1 MTKTALAM
9 SPKILFLQQFLRHP
23 RMVGSV
29 IPTSRS
35 AIRALLDEVNWGGV
49 TCVVEYGPG
58 TGVFTRGLLDRMP
71 RDAKLIAIDTNP
83 LFIAHLR
90 ATIHDARLIC
100 VEGSATD
107 VEQIIRQNGQDAA
120 DYIIS
125 GLPFSTLPPPVA
137 THIADATA
145 RAIRPGGAFLV
156 YQYSKFVQPLLDRN
170 FPRVKSRMV
179 WRCIPPARLFWAR
192 KAAVSLADQ
201 TAIAAESL
209 AAE

>member
-1 MTKTALAM
+1 M

-29 IPTSRS
+29 IPTSRT

-90 ATIHDARLIC
+90 ATIADQRLIC

-107 VEQIIRQNGQDAA
+107 VEQIIRQNGLDAA

-170 FPRVKSRMV
+170 FAQVKSKMV
-179 WRCIPPARLFWAR
+179 WRCVPPARLFWAR
-192 KAAVSLADQ
+192 KDADRRDAQ
-201 TAIAAESL
+201 SPIAGESL